1 MAAARQFPE
10 GFHLGAATAAFQ
22 IEGAADIDGKVD
34 SIWDV
39 FCREPGRI
47 ANGDDGTVACDHYH
61 RMPEDVAL
69 MAGLGLGTY
78 RFSVSWPR
86 VLDGEAVNEAG
97 MDFYSRLV
105 DELLAHDITP
115 WLTLYHWDLPASL
128 EGGWTNRDTAKRFV
142 DYAMTVHS
150 RLADRVRIWTTL
162 NEPWCSSFLSYAA
175 GVHAPGWT
183 DPTAAVRAAHHLLL
197 GHGWATQALREADP
211 SATLGLSLNLT
222 PVMPASKDPAD
233 VDVARRIDGTLNR
246 YFADPVFKGRYPA
259 DVVADLG
266 EHFPDDLVVDGDLE
280 AISTPIDVLGINY
293 YTTNVFRAGEPGDA
307 PTPHVTAPNAVQV
320 LRDLPTTAMGWEV
333 DPAGL
338 TRLLVRLHQD
348 YTADSGTGLVIT
360 ENGAAYDEEAD
371 SRGYVDD
378 TATRLDYLRRHL
390 GAVHDALTAGVDVR
404 GYLVWSLIDNFEW
417 SFGYDKRFGVVRV
430 DSELNRIPK
439 ASARWF
445 ADVARS
451 HTLPAEPVAGE
462 SLTAETPASAA
473 PLAAKVALTGGLDFW
488 HTQPVPDAGLPSVMV
503 TDGPHGLRKQAG
515 STADIVGINSSVP
528 ATCFPPAVGL
538 ASTWDPDL
546 LTEVGEA
553 LGTECL
559 VERVGVLLG
568 PGLNIKRSPLCGR
581 NFEYFSE
588 DPLVSGVLASALV
601 RGVQNKG
608 VGTSVKHFA
617 ANNQETDRMRR
628 DSQVDERTLREI
640 YLRGFGRVV
649 TQARPWTVMCSYN
662 KINGTF
668 ASENRWL
675 LTDLLRGE
683 WGFEGLVVSDWGAVH
698 DRVASLQAGLDL
710 EMPANPAHEAGV
722 TAALEEGRIGEA
734 TIDTAYTR
742 IEKVLRR
749 ALASF
754 EHAPDSFDVDAHHAL
769 ARKAAAES
777 IVLLSS
783 DGVLPL
789 SPETKVAVVGE
800 FARTPRYQG
809 AGSSRVNP
817 TRLDNALDAINA
829 LVGHEVPFAP
839 GFTTAAGQEL
849 AESALEDVVA
859 VARDAEVVLAFLGLG
874 ESHESEGYDRE
885 TMLLP
890 AEQLA
895 VLDAIL
901 EVNPNVVVV
910 LSNGSSVQ
918 VSGFADRVRAIVEAW
933 LGGQAGGPAI
943 ADVLFGVVNPSG
955 KLTETIPVRLEDVPS
970 FTHFPGDDNGVVY
983 GEGLFVGYRG
993 YDARGTEVSFPF
1005 GHGLS
1010 YTTFEYSE
1018 LSVEA
1023 GEDGLSVAVTVTNT
1037 GERAGREIV
1046 QAYVSVPE
1054 SKVVRVPRELKGF
1067 ASVSLE
1073 PGEASRVEIAVA
1085 RDDLAYWSVRDHA
1098 WVVEGGSYVVEVGAS
1113 SRDLR
1118 LSVSVEVAGNEPVR
1132 SLTMMST
1139 LGEAL
1144 AVPGFA
1150 EQLGPVVEQAFGGDE
1165 EMLKML
1171 ASIPL
1176 STFAGFS
1183 GRTEAELQSVLDEV
1197 NASGT
1202 AD

>member
-22 IEGAADIDGKVD
+22 IEGAAAEDGKRD

-39 FCREPGRI
+39 FCREPGRV
-47 ANGDDGTVACDHYH
+47 ANGDDGTLACDHYH
-61 RMPEDVAL
+61 RMPSDVQL
-69 MAGLGLGTY
+69 MADLGLTTY
-78 RFSVSWPR
+78 RFSISWPR
-86 VLDGEAVNEAG
+86 VLDGDRVNEPG

-105 DELLAHDITP
+105 DELLARDITP
-115 WLTLYHWDLPASL
+115 WLTLYHWDLPASI
-128 EGGWTNRDTAKRFV
+128 EGGWTNRDTAQRFV
-142 DYAMTVHS
+142 DYARTVHA

-175 GVHAPGWT
+175 GVHAPGTT
-183 DPTAAVRAAHHLLL
+183 DATAAVRAAHHLLL
-197 GHGWATQALREADP
+197 GHGWAVQALREADP
-211 SATLGLSLNLT
+211 TATLGISLNLT
-222 PVMPASKDPAD
+222 PVMPASDDPAD

-246 YFADPVFKGRYPA
+246 YFADPIFKGRYPA

-266 EHFPDDLVVDGDLE
+266 EHFPDDLVADGDLE
-280 AISTPIDVLGINY
+280 AISSPIDVLGVNY
-293 YTTNVFRAGEPGDA
+293 YTTNVFRAGDPSDA

-338 TRLLVRLHQD
+338 TRLLTRFHQD
-348 YTADSGTGLVIT
+348 YTADSGTGLVVT
-360 ENGAAYDEEAD
+360 ENGAAYDESPDET
-371 SRGYVDD
+371 GYVDD

-390 GAVHDALTAGVDVR
+390 AAVHDALTAGVDVR

-417 SFGYDKRFGVVRV
+417 SFGYSKKFGVVAM
-430 DSELNRIPK
+430 DADLNRVPK
-439 ASARWF
+439 ASAHWYSG
-445 ADVARS
+445 VAR
-451 HTLPAEPVAGE
+451 TGVVPAEPVAGE
-462 SLTAETPASAA
+462 TLTGDSPASRVSL
-473 PLAAKVALTGGLDFW
+473 PAKVALTGGLDFW
-488 HTQPVPDAGLPSVMV
+488 HTQAVDEAELPSVMI

-515 STADIVGINSSVP
+515 AAADIVGINESVP

-628 DSQVDERTLREI
+628 DSVVDERTLREI
-640 YLRGFGRVV
+640 YLRGFHRVV
-649 TQARPWTVMCSYN
+649 TEAHPWTVMCSYN
-662 KINGTF
+662 RINGTF

-675 LTDLLRGE
+675 LTDILRGE

-710 EMPANPAHEAGV
+710 EMPANPEHEAGV
-722 TAALEEGRIGEA
+722 TAALAEGRIGEA

-742 IEKVLRR
+742 IERVLRR
-749 ALASF
+749 AVASF
-754 EHAPDSFDVDAHHAL
+754 ERAPDSFDVDAHHAL
-769 ARKAAAES
+769 ARRAAEES
-777 IVLLSS
+777 IVLLAN
-783 DGVLPL
+783 DGLLPL
-789 SPETKVAVVGE
+789 APGARVAVVGE

-839 GFTTAAGQEL
+839 GFTTAPGQEL
-849 AESALEDVVA
+849 PETAVEDAVA

-874 ESHESEGYDRE
+874 EAHESEGYDRD
-885 TMLLP
+885 TLLLP

-910 LSNGSSVQ
+910 LSNGSSLQ
-918 VSGFADRVRAIVEAW
+918 VSGFADRVRAIVEVW
-933 LGGQAGGPAI
+933 LGGQAGGPAA
-943 ADVLFGVVNPSG
+943 ADVLFGVANPSG

-970 FTHFPGDDNGVVY
+970 FTHFPGDDNGVIY

-993 YDARGTEVSFPF
+993 YDARGLEVSFPF

-1018 LSVEA
+1018 LSVET
-1023 GEDGLSVAVTVTNT
+1023 GPDGLSVGVTVTNT

-1046 QAYVSVPE
+1046 QAYVAVDASSVA
-1054 SKVVRVPRELKGF
+1054 RVPRELKGF
-1067 ASVSLE
+1067 TSVRLE
-1073 PGEASRVEIAVA
+1073 PGEASRVEIAIA

-1098 WVVEGGSYVVEVGAS
+1098 WVVESGSYTVSVGAS

-1118 LSVSVEVAGNEPVR
+1118 LGASVDVAGNEPVR
-1132 SLTMMST
+1132 PLTMMST

-1144 AVPGFA
+1144 AVPAFA

-1183 GRTEAELQSVLDEV
+1183 GRTQADLQSVLDEV
-1197 NASGT
+1197 NVAST
-1202 AD
+1202 AG

>member
-1 MAAARQFPE
+1 MSPERHFPE

-22 IEGAADIDGKVD
+22 IEGAAGEDGKVD

-61 RMPEDVAL
+61 RASADVDL
-69 MAGLGLGTY
+69 MAELGLTTY

-86 VLDGEAVNEAG
+86 VLDGDRVNEPG

-105 DELLAHDITP
+105 DDLLGHGITP

-128 EGGWTNRDTAKRFV
+128 EGGWTNRDTAGRFV
-142 DYAMTVHS
+142 DYAMTVHA

-197 GHGWATQALREADP
+197 GHGRAVQALREADP
-211 SATLGLSLNLT
+211 SATLGISLNMT
-222 PVMPASKDPAD
+222 PVMPASEDPAD

-246 YFADPVFKGRYPA
+246 YFADPIFKGRYPA

-266 EHFPDDLVVDGDLE
+266 EHFPDDLVQEGDLE
-280 AISTPIDVLGINY
+280 AISAPIDVLGLNY
-293 YTTNVFRAGEPGDA
+293 YTTNVFRAGEAGDA

-320 LRDLPTTAMGWEV
+320 LRDLPQTAMGWEV

-338 TRLLVRLHQD
+338 TRLLTRVHQD
-348 YTADSGTGLVIT
+348 YTAASGTGLVVT
-360 ENGAAYDEEAD
+360 ESGAAYDDVPDEH
-371 SRGYVDD
+371 GYVDD

-390 GAVHDALTAGVDVR
+390 GATHDALSAGVDVR
-404 GYLVWSLIDNFEW
+404 GYLAWSLIDNFEW
-417 SFGYDKRFGVVRV
+417 AFGYGKRFGIVRV
-430 DSELNRIPK
+430 DEDLNRIPK

-445 ADVARS
+445 AGVAASR
-451 HTLPAEPVAGE
+451 TLAAEPRAGDL
-462 SLTAETPASAA
+462 LTAEPAFTPS
-473 PLAAKVALTGGLDFW
+473 LAAKVSLTGGLDFW
-488 HTQPVPDAGLPSVMV
+488 HTKPVPEADLPAVML
-503 TDGPHGLRKQAG
+503 TDGPHGLRKQIG
-515 STADIVGINSSVP
+515 STTDIVGINNSVP

-538 ASTWDPDL
+538 ASTWDPEL
-546 LTEVGEA
+546 LAEIGRA
-553 LGTECL
+553 LATECL

-568 PGLNIKRSPLCGR
+568 PGMNIKRSPLCGR

-588 DPLVSGVLASALV
+588 DPLVAGVLAAALV
-601 RGVQNKG
+601 TGVQEGG

-662 KINGTF
+662 RVNGTY

-675 LTDLLRGE
+675 LTDVLRGE

-698 DRVASLQAGLDL
+698 DRVAALQAGLDL
-710 EMPANPAHEAGV
+710 EMPASPEHEAAV
-722 TAALEEGRIGEA
+722 NAALAEGRLGEG
-734 TIDTAYTR
+734 TVNQAYSR
-742 IEKVLRR
+742 IERVLRK

-754 EHAPDSFDVDAHHAL
+754 EKAPDTFDADAHHAL
-769 ARKAAAES
+769 ARRAAAEAV
-777 IVLLSS
+777 VLLAN

-789 SPETKVAVVGE
+789 DTEVRVGVVGE

-817 TRLDNALDAINA
+817 TRLENALDAITA
-829 LVGHEVPFAP
+829 LVGHDVPFAP
-839 GFTTAAGQEL
+839 GFVTVPGQEL
-849 AESALEDVVA
+849 PETALDDAVA
-859 VARDAEVVLAFLGLG
+859 VARDAEVVLVFLGLG
-874 ESHESEGYDRE
+874 EAHESEGYDRE
-885 TMLLP
+885 TLLLP
-890 AEQLA
+890 SEQLE
-895 VLDAIL
+895 VLDAVL
-901 EVNPNVVVV
+901 AVNSNVVVV

-918 VSGFADRVRAIVEAW
+918 VSGFAGRVRGIVEAW
-933 LGGQAGGPAI
+933 LGGQAGGPAV

-955 KLTETIPVRLEDVPS
+955 KLTETIPLRLEDVPS
-970 FTHFPGDDNGVVY
+970 FTHFPGDDNGVAY

-993 YDARGTEVSFPF
+993 YDARALEVSFPF

-1010 YTTFEYSE
+1010 YTTFEYSD
-1018 LSVEA
+1018 LSVSSVDA
-1023 GEDGLSVAVTVTNT
+1023 GLTVAVTITNT
-1037 GERAGREIV
+1037 GGRAGREVV
-1046 QAYVSVPE
+1046 QAYVAVEGSA
-1054 SKVVRVPRELKGF
+1054 VVRVPRELKAF
-1067 ASVSLE
+1067 AAVRLG
-1073 PGEASRVEIAVA
+1073 PGESQRVEVMISTA
-1085 RDDLAYWSVRDHA
+1085 DLAYWSVRDHA
-1098 WVVEGGSYVVEVGAS
+1098 WVVETATYTVSVGAS

-1118 LSVSVEVAGNEPVR
+1118 LTASVEVVGDEPAR
-1132 SLTMMST
+1132 PLTLMST
-1139 LGEAL
+1139 LGEGL
-1144 AVPGFA
+1144 AVPAFA
-1150 EQLGPVVEQAFGGDE
+1150 ERMGPVVARSFGGDE
-1165 EMLKML
+1165 EMLRML
-1171 ASIPL
+1171 ASMPL
-1176 STFAGFS
+1176 ATFAGFS
-1183 GRTEAELQSVLDEV
+1183 GSTEAELQAVLDDV
-1197 NASGT
+1197 NADPSAG
-1202 AD
+1202 

>member
-22 IEGAADIDGKVD
+22 IEGAAAEGGKVD

-47 ANGDDGTVACDHYH
+47 VGGDDGTVACDHYH
-61 RMPEDVAL
+61 RSTADVEL
-69 MAGLGLGTY
+69 MGQLNLGTY
-78 RFSVSWPR
+78 RFSISWPR
-86 VLDGEAVNEAG
+86 VLDGDRANEQG
-97 MDFYSRLV
+97 IDFYSRLV
-105 DELLAHDITP
+105 DDLLARDITP
-115 WLTLYHWDLPASL
+115 WLTLYHWDLPASIP
-128 EGGWTNRDTAKRFV
+128 GGWTERDTAKRFV
-142 DYAMTVHS
+142 DYATFVHS
-150 RLADRVRIWTTL
+150 RLGDRVRIWTTL

-183 DPTAAVRAAHHLLL
+183 DTTAAVRAAHHLLL
-197 GHGWATQALREADP
+197 GHGWAVQALREADP
-211 SATLGLSLNLT
+211 SATLGISLNLT
-222 PVMPASKDPAD
+222 PVMPASEDAVD

-246 YFADPVFKGRYPA
+246 YFADPIFKGRYPA

-266 EHFPDDLVVDGDLE
+266 EHFPEDLVADGDLE
-280 AISTPIDVLGINY
+280 AISAPIDVLGVNY
-293 YTTNVFRAGEPGDA
+293 YTTNVFRAGEPSEA

-320 LRDLPTTAMGWEV
+320 LRELPTTAMGWEV

-338 TRLLVRLHQD
+338 TRLLTRLHQD
-348 YTADSGTGLVIT
+348 YTADSGTGLVVT
-360 ENGAAYDEEAD
+360 ENGAAYDEEPD
-371 SRGYVDD
+371 ENGYVDD

-390 GAVHDALTAGVDVR
+390 VAVHEAVSAGVDVR

-417 SFGYDKRFGVVRV
+417 SFGYSKKFGIVAMDADLDRV
-430 DSELNRIPK
+430 PK
-439 ASARWF
+439 ASARWY
-445 ADVARS
+445 AGVAA
-451 HTLPAEPVAGE
+451 TGMIPGEPEAGE
-462 SLTAETPASAA
+462 TLTADPPAKP
-473 PLAAKVALTGGLDFW
+473 PLASRVALTGGLDFW
-488 HTQPVPDAGLPSVMV
+488 HTQAVPGVDLPSVMV

-515 STADIVGINSSVP
+515 AAADIVGINNSVP

-538 ASTWDPDL
+538 ASTWDPEL

-588 DPLVSGVLASALV
+588 DPLVSGELAAALV
-601 RGVQNKG
+601 EGIQGKG

-628 DSQVDERTLREI
+628 DSLLDERTLREV
-640 YLRGFGRVV
+640 YLRGFARVV
-649 TQARPWTVMCSYN
+649 TKARPWTVMCSYN
-662 KINGTF
+662 RINGTF
-668 ASENRWL
+668 ASENHWL
-675 LTDLLRGE
+675 LTDVLRGE

-698 DRVASLQAGLDL
+698 DRVVSLQAGLDL
-710 EMPANPAHEAGV
+710 EMPANPEHEAGV
-722 TAALEEGRIGEA
+722 NAALAEGRIGEA
-734 TIDTAYTR
+734 TVDVAYTR

-749 ALASF
+749 AVASF

-769 ARKAAAES
+769 ARKAAEES
-777 IVLLSS
+777 IVLLAN

-789 SPETKVAVVGE
+789 ASETKVAVVGE

-817 TRLDNALDAINA
+817 TKLDNALDAINA

-839 GFTTAAGQEL
+839 AFTTAPGQEL
-849 AESALEDVVA
+849 SESAVEDAVA
-859 VARDAEVVLAFLGLG
+859 IARDAEVVLAFLGLG
-874 ESHESEGYDRE
+874 EAHESEGYDRD
-885 TMLLP
+885 TLLLP

-901 EVNPNVVVV
+901 EVNTNVVVV

-918 VSGFADRVRAIVEAW
+918 VSGFADRVRAIVEGW
-933 LGGQAGGPAI
+933 LGGQAGGPAV
-943 ADVLFGVVNPSG
+943 ADVLYGVVNPSG

-970 FTHFPGDDNGVVY
+970 FTHFPGDEAGVIY

-993 YDARGTEVSFPF
+993 YDARDTAVSFPF

-1010 YTTFEYSE
+1010 YTTFEYAE

-1046 QAYVSVPE
+1046 QAYVAVADSA
-1054 SKVVRVPRELKGF
+1054 VVRVPRELKGF
-1067 ASVSLE
+1067 ASVRLE
-1073 PGEASRVEIAVA
+1073 PGEASRVEIAIT
-1085 RDDLAYWSVRDHA
+1085 REDLAYWSVRDHV
-1098 WVVEGGSYVVEVGAS
+1098 WVVEAGTYTVSVGAS

-1118 LSVSVEVAGNEPVR
+1118 LSASVEVAGNEPVR
-1132 SLTMMST
+1132 PLTMMST

-1144 AVPGFA
+1144 AVPAFA

-1183 GRTEAELQSVLDEV
+1183 GRTEAELQGVLDEV
-1197 NASGT
+1197 NAGR
-1202 AD
+1202 D